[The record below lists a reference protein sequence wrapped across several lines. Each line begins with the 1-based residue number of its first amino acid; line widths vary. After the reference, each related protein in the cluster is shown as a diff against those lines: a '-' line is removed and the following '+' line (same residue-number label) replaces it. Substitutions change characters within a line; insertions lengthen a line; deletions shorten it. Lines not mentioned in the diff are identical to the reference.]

1 MKINNIK
8 PAKLILPAVALM
20 TLATPKT
27 IKADGNSKTV
37 VEQFENKDLNKDEK
51 ITLKEYVLSRDSF
64 TKNDLSEFDKYD
76 NNKDNSLDL
85 KEFVNM
91 HVVQSNVKSSIDE
104 KQLSFEDVKKD
115 WQKMPTDV
123 KVLRAISILLNL
135 LILVYLAKMLK
146 ILFSAD
152 STK

>member
-1 MKINNIK
+1 MIINNIK

-37 VEQFENKDLNKDEK
+37 IEQFENKDLNKDEK

-91 HVVQSNVKSSIDE
+91 HVVQSNVKSSINE

-115 WQKMPTDV
+115 WQKMPTDE
-123 KVLRAISILLNL
+123 KVIRTICVLLML
-135 LILVYLAKMLK
+135 GIFVYAFK
-146 ILFSAD
+146 ILFFLHS
-152 STK
+152 KK

>member
-1 MKINNIK
+1 MKINSITPK
-8 PAKLILPAVALM
+8 KLILPTIALM
-20 TLATPKT
+20 TLAVPKT
-27 IKADGNSKTV
+27 MKADTNNKTII
-37 VEQFENKDLNKDEK
+37 EQFENKDLNKDQK
-51 ITLKEYVLSRDSF
+51 ISLKEYVLSSDSF

-135 LILVYLAKMLK
+135 LILVYLAKILK